1 MPTQN
6 IFPAI
11 RYRNPDRAVEWL
23 TEVFGFEEKAVY
35 RDDEGVIRHAELR
48 FGDGLVMFGQADST
62 AAEPGHRHSIY
73 VAIADPGEH
82 YARAK
87 AAGAEIT
94 RELTDQPYG
103 SREYGVRD
111 LEGNAWSFG
120 TYNPHDT

>member
-35 RDDEGVIRHAELR
+35 RDDEGMIHHAELR
-48 FGDGLVMFGQADST
+48 LGDGLVMFGQADNT

-73 VAIADPGEH
+73 VAIADPDEH

-111 LEGNAWSFG
+111 LEGNA
-120 TYNPHDT
+120 

>member
-11 RYRNPDRAVEWL
+11 RYRNPDRALEWL

-35 RDDEGVIRHAELR
+35 RDDEGVIQHAELR
-48 FGDGLVMFGQADST
+48 LGDGLVMFGQADNT

-73 VAIADPGEH
+73 VVIADPDEH

>member
-1 MPTQN
+1 MTGG
-6 IFPAI
+6 PADSTLADVACPMVGEALMSAI
-11 RYRNPDRAVEWL
+11 SA
-23 TEVFGFEEKAVY
+23 EEKTVY
-35 RDDEGVIRHAELR
+35 RDDEGVIHHAELWL
-48 FGDGLVMFGQADST
+48 GDGLVMFGQADNT

-73 VAIADPGEH
+73 VAIADPDEH
-82 YARAK
+82 YARAR

-120 TYNPHDT
+120 SYNPHDT